1 MNLIIPFYL
10 FALPKFK
17 LSKEHKSFSFSFRKV
32 TLLIFFFS
40 SILCYSNLDFVISF
54 QFSFFNVNF
63 HFWFLPAT
71 EWSRTSFWFV
81 IVLNYWDW
89 FLENWEVLNVRED
102 QKNLIGLKCCHV
114 TAFEPIKLS
123 IQEKRWDTVKIWTVS
138 HRLDFDWSK
147 TMSCDYLST
156 NHKLRSQVGQPRL
169 SKFAD
174 SIRQEQLT

>member
-1 MNLIIPFYL
+1 M
-10 FALPKFK
+10 
-17 LSKEHKSFSFSFRKV
+17 

-71 EWSRTSFWFV
+71 EWARTSFWFV
-81 IVLNYWDW
+81 IVLSYWDW

-102 QKNLIGLKCCHV
+102 QKNLIGWKCCHV

-138 HRLDFDWSK
+138 HRLGSDWSK
-147 TMSCDYLST
+147 TVSRDYLLT
-156 NHKLRSQVGQPRL
+156 NHKLLKSSWAAKTPRL
-169 SKFAD
+169 SKFVRN
-174 SIRQEQLT
+174 SLKSYFESGNISSVLSFLKKLRKLQI